1 MSQVPCMQFQYNEIE
16 KSGQQ
21 LGSTGKL
28 RTSFCATANR
38 SLSRGSAGWE
48 ETNSLFC
55 CCYFAVHDK
64 EPQHAAGQ
72 PGAGRRERDSAAPLL
87 QRSGLGPAEPA
98 SDGATV
104 QAPNC
109 TWEGGREERDSCLFG
124 FFFSSSGLSKQ
135 VYYHETGKE
144 VKGAQP

>member
-1 MSQVPCMQFQYNEIE
+1 MQFQYNEIE

-21 LGSTGKL
+21 LSSTGKL

-38 SLSRGSAGWE
+38 TLSRGPAGWE
-48 ETNSLFC
+48 ETNSPFC
-55 CCYFAVHDK
+55 FAVHDE
-64 EPQHAAGQ
+64 EPQHAPGQ
-72 PGAGRRERDSAAPLL
+72 PGSGRRERDSAAPLL

-109 TWEGGREERDSCLFG
+109 TWEGGVGERDPWVLFSLLG
-124 FFFSSSGLSKQ
+124 SISRFIPGRQ
-135 VYYHETGKE
+135 ERR
-144 VKGAQP
+144 

>member
-1 MSQVPCMQFQYNEIE
+1 MSQGLCTQFQYNEIE

-28 RTSFCATANR
+28 RTSFCATANG
-38 SLSRGSAGWE
+38 SFSRGPAGRE
-48 ETNSLFC
+48 ETNSPFC
-55 CCYFAVHDK
+55 FAVHDE

-87 QRSGLGPAEPA
+87 QRAGLGPAEPA
-98 SDGATV
+98 PDGATV

-109 TWEGGREERDSCLFG
+109 T
-124 FFFSSSGLSKQ
+124 
-135 VYYHETGKE
+135 
-144 VKGAQP
+144 